1 MAQASTPKGFSS
13 KDFLNYWSAIRAQLD
28 EEVVCR
34 VPKFFSNLPAEQI
47 EAIHQTLADSKR
59 IRGCLV
65 CIMSNALGGRIED
78 AIPRAVAI
86 ECIHAASLIHDD
98 YVDND
103 TVRRNRPATWAV
115 EGPRKAVLL
124 GDIIFATAIQKM
136 VEMSR
141 DDGLVITQAIATMA
155 NGAYQELLDPLDLSR
170 AVTEGSYRRELYNL
184 IGYLKTGALFG
195 AASQLGAISAG
206 ASSEMATLAFTFGA
220 RVGEAYQIADD
231 LHEIVA
237 LDAHA
242 TDLPAKI
249 SLLAPVFLY
258 FAEEMT
264 LQVARLLAGREHNLQ
279 QWFHQAQS
287 ILKTRMEYEIK
298 VRLDLATKAIRG
310 FPTNRYTRILH
321 AAPSEIV
328 GMMQKTDLLS
338 DVSNYK

>member
-141 DDGLVITQAIATMA
+141 DDGLVITQAIA
-155 NGAYQELLDPLDLSR
+155 R
-170 AVTEGSYRRELYNL
+170 
-184 IGYLKTGALFG
+184 
-195 AASQLGAISAG
+195 
-206 ASSEMATLAFTFGA
+206 
-220 RVGEAYQIADD
+220 
-231 LHEIVA
+231 
-237 LDAHA
+237 
-242 TDLPAKI
+242 
-249 SLLAPVFLY
+249 
-258 FAEEMT
+258 
-264 LQVARLLAGREHNLQ
+264 
-279 QWFHQAQS
+279 W
-287 ILKTRMEYEIK
+287 RMGP
-298 VRLDLATKAIRG
+298 IRS
-310 FPTNRYTRILH
+310 F
-321 AAPSEIV
+321 
-328 GMMQKTDLLS
+328 
-338 DVSNYK
+338 

>member
-1 MAQASTPKGFSS
+1 M
-13 KDFLNYWSAIRAQLD
+13 DFLNYWSATRAQLD
-28 EEVVCR
+28 DEVVYQ
-34 VPKFFSNLPAEQI
+34 VPKFFRNLPAEQI
-47 EAIHQTLADSKR
+47 EAVHQVLADGKR

-65 CIMSNALGGRIED
+65 CLMSNALGGRIED

-155 NGAYQELLDPLDLSR
+155 NGAYQELLDPVDLSR
-170 AVTEGSYRRELYNL
+170 AVIEGSYRRELYNL
-184 IGYLKTGALFG
+184 IGYLKTGVLFG

-206 ASSEMATLAFTFGA
+206 ASSERATLAFKFGA

-231 LHEIVA
+231 LQEIVT
-237 LDAHA
+237 LNAHS

-249 SLLAPVFLY
+249 SVLAPVFLY
-258 FAEEMT
+258 FAEEMN
-264 LQVARLLAGREHNLQ
+264 LQVARFLGGREDDLQ
-279 QWFHQAQS
+279 QW
-287 ILKTRMEYEIK
+287 LKRARSLLETRMEEKI
-298 VRLDLATKAIRG
+298 RICLDLAAQAIRD
-310 FPTNRYTRILH
+310 FPKNRYTRMLH
-321 AAPSEIV
+321 VAPSEIIR
-328 GMMQKTDLLS
+328 MMQKTDPLS
-338 DVSNYK
+338 GVSIHK